1 MSLLAGRSA
10 IVTGGGHGLGRAV
23 AQELAR
29 HGAHVVVASRNAPEL
44 DDVVLAIKRAGG
56 RALAQTADISD
67 ERQVEELVLATERW
81 VGPASILVNN
91 ASVLEPI
98 APLVRTRAIVWLRA
112 LAINVGGT
120 YLVTRAVLPGMLDRN
135 YGRVVNITSGSG
147 RKPSAGWTAYGASK
161 AAVEQLTRALA
172 VELSGTG
179 VTACALEPG
188 LMDTPMQE
196 RIRRSS
202 PDDFP
207 RVAEFREAQ
216 RAGRLRDPKEPA
228 RAVAYLV
235 SSGAERNGDVL
246 EYGDADLERATNDA
260 LGVSAERGLL

>member
-1 MSLLAGRSA
+1 MSLLGGRSA
-10 IVTGGGHGLGRAV
+10 IVTGGGHGLGRAI

-29 HGAHVVVASRNAPEL
+29 LGAHVVVASRNAPEL

-67 ERQVEELVLATERW
+67 ERQVQELVLATERW

-91 ASVLEPI
+91 ASVLEPM
-98 APLVRTRAIVWLRA
+98 APLVRTRAITWLRT

-120 YLVTRAVLPGMLDRN
+120 YLMTRSVLPGMLDRN
-135 YGRVVNITSGSG
+135 YGRIVNISSGSAE
-147 RKPSAGWTAYGASK
+147 KPSAGWTAYGASK

-172 VELSGTG
+172 VELVGTG
-179 VTACALEPG
+179 VTASALRPG

-196 RIRRSS
+196 RIRGAS

-207 RVAEFREAQ
+207 RAGEFRDAQ

-228 RAVAYLV
+228 RAVAYLA
-235 SSGAERNGDVL
+235 SSRAERNGQVL
-246 EYGDADLERATNDA
+246 EYGDAELESAIGEA
-260 LGVSAERGLL
+260 LGASPAG